1 MSTRNPRHI
10 YISDERPSERVRQSM
25 RLKEDRFYQEIK
37 EVMPD
42 IAEQVYHKNRGYGE
56 PSTSCKGPAKFGIEN
71 SEQII
76 PNYYLS
82 GKDLK
87 GKIFECDFHYS
98 IIDSIRN
105 MRILSKYQQ
114 EYVEKLEKEECYEL
128 LREYNKVMKFMTE
141 YIMAEN
147 T

>member
-10 YISDERPSERVRQSM
+10 YISDERPSERIRQSM

-56 PSTSCKGPAKFGIEN
+56 PSTSCKGPAQFGIDN

-76 PNYYLS
+76 PKYYLS
-82 GKDLK
+82 GKNLA
-87 GKIFECDFHYS
+87 GKLFECDFHYS

-114 EYVEKLEKEECYEL
+114 EYVERLEKEECYEL
-128 LREYNKVMKFMTE
+128 LREYNKIMKFMTE

>member
-10 YISDERPSERVRQSM
+10 YISSERENRST
-25 RLKEDRFYQEIK
+25 RLKDDRFYQEMK

-42 IAEQVYHKNRGYGE
+42 IAEEVYHKNHHYGE
-56 PSTSCKGPAKFGIEN
+56 PTPSCKGPAQFGIDN

-76 PNYYLS
+76 PKYYLS
-82 GKDLK
+82 GKNLA
-87 GKIFECDFHYS
+87 GKLFECDFHYS

-114 EYVEKLEKEECYEL
+114 EYVERLEKEECYEL
-128 LREYNKVMKFMTE
+128 LREYNKIMKFMTE